1 MRVGRDDTVN
11 MLLDDN
17 DVDETNSNDI
27 LDNVEDEEDE
37 EDAAESDDEAKH
49 EVEGVETFI
58 CTSCD

>member
-1 MRVGRDDTVN
+1 MRRHPSQAMYPHSG
-11 MLLDDN
+11 
-17 DVDETNSNDI
+17 
-27 LDNVEDEEDE
+27 LDNLAEEEE